1 MQGRFKFKSK
11 QMQMIQVASIKSVH
25 GVRGDLV
32 IAHQITK
39 KAALQLGD
47 ALLIELLPGSRIPFF
62 IDQIRDTAEGE
73 WLVHFEEIQSREEAR
88 DLLNKDC
95 YIINTKNLP
104 LAKTH
109 NWKDVLGY
117 LVMDQDEKPIGPIQ
131 DILSHGAIFLAEVSF
146 EQKIVTIPLNENLVL
161 NKNEEQKILKMEIP
175 TGLLDL

>member
-1 MQGRFKFKSK
+1 
-11 QMQMIQVASIKSVH
+11 MQMIQVASIKSVH

-39 KAALQLGD
+39 KNALQVGD
-47 ALLIELLPGSRIPFF
+47 VLLIELLPGSRIPFF

-95 YIINTKNLP
+95 YIINSINLP

-117 LVMDQDEKPIGPIQ
+117 LVMDQDEKPIGPIE
-131 DILSHGAIFLAEVSF
+131 DILSHGTVFLAEIAYG
-146 EQKIVTIPLNENLVL
+146 QKKVTIPLHENLVL
-161 NKNEEQKILKMEIP
+161 NKDEGQKILKMEIP
-175 TGLLDL
+175 AGLLDL

>member
-1 MQGRFKFKSK
+1 
-11 QMQMIQVASIKSVH
+11 
-25 GVRGDLV
+25 
-32 IAHQITK
+32 
-39 KAALQLGD
+39 
-47 ALLIELLPGSRIPFF
+47 
-62 IDQIRDTAEGE
+62 
-73 WLVHFEEIQSREEAR
+73 
-88 DLLNKDC
+88 
-95 YIINTKNLP
+95 